1 MFARKTTECLLITA
15 VIMALSLW
23 SEAVYAQ
30 RQRPTQ
36 AQRLQQQEQTRQTP
50 TQPQQPDQTTQ
61 PAPGA
66 AVESIQGEGRE
77 VELEAAITAEPARP
91 LIQFTYSRPSVNFS
105 ETATGITTR
114 SFYAELRKNSDMEI
128 SSPVIDIIGLF
139 PGLMPF

>member
-1 MFARKTTECLLITA
+1 MFARKTEYLLVAGIA
-15 VIMALSLW
+15 LALSLW
-23 SEAVYAQ
+23 GEAAYAQ

-50 TQPQQPDQTTQ
+50 TQQPAQTTQ

-66 AVESIQGEGRE
+66 AVENIQGEGRE

-105 ETATGITTR
+105 ETAIGITTR
-114 SFYAELRKNSDMEI
+114 SFYPELRKSSDMEI
-128 SSPVIDIIGLF
+128 SSPVIDIVGLF
-139 PGLMPF
+139 PGLVPF